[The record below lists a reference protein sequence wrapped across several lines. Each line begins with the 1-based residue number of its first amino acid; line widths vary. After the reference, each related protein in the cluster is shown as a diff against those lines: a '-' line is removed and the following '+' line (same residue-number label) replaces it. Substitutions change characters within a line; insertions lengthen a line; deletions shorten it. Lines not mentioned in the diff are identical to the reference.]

1 MRCRRRNNA
10 LLAKDVFLW
19 QMTRLRF
26 RHRNKALLTTN
37 DFLGSSLA
45 FIAVA
50 VGFMIPPVGSG
61 FVETFVCL
69 DSMKW
74 LQKFIESIVPMA

>member
-1 MRCRRRNNA
+1 LRCRRRNKA
-10 LLAKDVFLW
+10 LLAKD
-19 QMTRLRF
+19 
-26 RHRNKALLTTN
+26 

-45 FIAVA
+45 CIAVA

-69 DSMKW
+69 DPMKW
-74 LQKFIESIVPMA
+74 LQKFIESIVLMA